1 MNLLW
6 VLFLIGCDSQ
16 IISLTLCSDN
26 SCSNNCAS
34 AFVNVGICYTAPVEA
49 VAAYSLGPIEQQGS
63 LTFYSDS
70 QCTTAIAYATH
81 MTLFMDSGCKTLYG
95 ANDGKMGSYKASNV
109 SGIIGGVASFS
120 VAVGACF
127 LGYCLYKRQR
137 RQRIAQLTVGP
148 IGPTAATASAA
159 VGPTAPGPTAT
170 PPVNVD
176 DVIPIVP
183 VRRLNINLSIN
194 PFYSN
199 GLEDYVKSNRS
210 TKPNSVYASP
220 V

>member
-26 SCSNNCAS
+26 SCSNNCVS

-137 RQRIAQLTVGP
+137 RQRIAQLTAPGP
-148 IGPTAATASAA
+148 ATPGPVVPTAATA
-159 VGPTAPGPTAT
+159 TAI
-170 PPVNVD
+170 NVD

>member
-26 SCSNNCAS
+26 SCSNNCMS
-34 AFVNVGICYTAPVEA
+34 AFVNVGICYAASASAEA
-49 VAAYSLGPIEQQGS
+49 EAYSLGPIEQQGS

-120 VAVGACF
+120 VAFGACF

-137 RQRIAQLTVGP
+137 RQRIAQLTGPGAATPGPVAVGP
-148 IGPTAATASAA
+148 IGLAT
-159 VGPTAPGPTAT
+159 T